1 MLDATALPPGIYTIE
16 ATAQSPYGC
25 ESTLTT
31 ASFNILAPAEHIE
44 ESATTCAGE
53 SLTWRGLSCTEA
65 GIYNDTVR
73 NNLGCDSAI
82 YTLRLTVIEPI
93 EYDAE
98 NVTICAG
105 ETYIWRGMELTE
117 VGEYESTLMSIDGCD
132 SIRFRLALTIIEPV
146 EHETDY
152 ITITIGDT
160 ITWREQQIIGSEPGE
175 FTYTDEVTSGQR
187 CPTDIY
193 TLQLTVEEKPE
204 EQPTISIF
212 GEEVVITDSTGV
224 EMDQVDILGDSTM
237 IYTPEDNTLTLDNVD
252 LTVGEDV
259 STAISYTGSQPLII
273 VLCNFSVIYADTV
286 ISSTA
291 SIIITGDGQL
301 SVEGTVPI
309 FGLPTASI
317 TFNSVNMHARS
328 VPGAQALRRRI
339 RSGKMLDE
347 TGGPALSGFGSAD
360 FNKTNVSP
368 SGALYGPVNI
378 PDGNGGLTATNALY
392 IINGNGEQEV
402 LTEFYLTAEGTGVE
416 TVRPNQPFDPTQP
429 AYNILGLQVDESYHG
444 IVIQNGRSYLK

>member
-1 MLDATALPPGIYTIE
+1 
-16 ATAQSPYGC
+16 
-25 ESTLTT
+25 
-31 ASFNILAPAEHIE
+31 
-44 ESATTCAGE
+44 
-53 SLTWRGLSCTEA
+53 
-65 GIYNDTVR
+65 
-73 NNLGCDSAI
+73 
-82 YTLRLTVIEPI
+82 
-93 EYDAE
+93 
-98 NVTICAG
+98 
-105 ETYIWRGMELTE
+105 
-117 VGEYESTLMSIDGCD
+117 
-132 SIRFRLALTIIEPV
+132 
-146 EHETDY
+146 
-152 ITITIGDT
+152 
-160 ITWREQQIIGSEPGE
+160 
-175 FTYTDEVTSGQR
+175 
-187 CPTDIY
+187 
-193 TLQLTVEEKPE
+193 
-204 EQPTISIF
+204 
-212 GEEVVITDSTGV
+212 
-224 EMDQVDILGDSTM
+224 M

-339 RSGKMLDE
+339 RSGRMLDE

-368 SGALYGPVNI
+368 SGALYGAVNI

-392 IINGNGEQEV
+392 IVNGNGEQEV
-402 LTEFYLTAEGTGVE
+402 LTEFYLTAEATGVE

-429 AYNILGLQVDESYHG
+429 AYNILGLQVDASYRG
-444 IVIQNGRSYLK
+444 IVIQNGKSFLLLGQ